1 MKLDANVSLGAVAR
15 AMNVALPAKA
25 TVKSVRVTVTYRV
38 EGQDGI
44 ISSTRKGGD
53 RLLVRNAE
61 FRKDDAIDALS
72 EEGWLLDD
80 EEPGDRIDPSDVHDF
95 IDACSAGDRCTALAL
110 VGRIFTGAS
119 AAMAEQLLL
128 NARSAKGRQAA

>member
-53 RLLVRNAE
+53 RLLVRNAIPKIFSPE
-61 FRKDDAIDALS
+61 PKSTSVAI
-72 EEGWLLDD
+72 
-80 EEPGDRIDPSDVHDF
+80 V
-95 IDACSAGDRCTALAL
+95 
-110 VGRIFTGAS
+110 
-119 AAMAEQLLL
+119 
-128 NARSAKGRQAA
+128 